1 MKPSLHIYPEFSLV
15 RLRQSAG
22 PRDYSVTRGASVASR
37 SWASTAFLL
46 ARVPSRQDGSSHYSA
61 IQAQR
66 PEQAGSQG
74 RLHKL
79 VRRRQQRRPLGP
91 ISPVELRPQQ
101 SDPNRKWGYTT
112 TVVPG
117 YAVVESLKDFRVPIL
132 KLGVER
138 PRLKQKTLNPTW
150 GIEAPSVPARRV

>member
-1 MKPSLHIYPEFSLV
+1 MAVRIILQSKHSDQNRLV
-15 RLRQSAG
+15 LK
-22 PRDYSVTRGASVASR
+22 GACTNWCVEDSNDGR
-37 SWASTAFLL
+37 L
-46 ARVPSRQDGSSHYSA
+46 ARF
-61 IQAQR
+61 
-66 PEQAGSQG
+66 
-74 RLHKL
+74 
-79 VRRRQQRRPLGP
+79 
-91 ISPVELRPQQ
+91 SPVELRSQQ